1 MQSVMQEEMRREML
15 RTQYE
20 QGRKDAI
27 NSALS
32 RYVLYKFFF
41 FFISY
46 SDFLWGLS
54 FRDIESDMA
63 LEKVLATKGQQQQ
76 ELIGNLLEDEK
87 YQREAFR
94 SLFMKE
100 DARHSELCMQVEQ
113 IQSQLASLTMVEMT
127 KKDLKVEFEKDVMRE
142 KRETLTEMLM
152 SLMDQ
157 KEARQAELSARLNEL
172 EKHKSQETDNYWLI
186 QYQKLL
192 DAKPTGL
199 LEAEKAIDPDLKD
212 VLVKAG
218 AEDYVPI
225 LAIKDVNKKQVMY
238 MNDKQLSE
246 VTLSFCPSPTK
257 SWNASIILYLLFRGA
272 FASAPTKGR
281 SQAPPLARGH

>member
-1 MQSVMQEEMRREML
+1 
-15 RTQYE
+15 
-20 QGRKDAI
+20 
-27 NSALS
+27 
-32 RYVLYKFFF
+32 
-41 FFISY
+41 
-46 SDFLWGLS
+46 
-54 FRDIESDMA
+54 MA

-192 DAKPTGL
+192 DAKPQGL

-212 VLVKAG
+212 VLVRAG

-246 VTLSFCPSPTK
+246 VSLSDFFFFFEFKPYKVLSAGLLSF
-257 SWNASIILYLLFRGA
+257 WQLFSKVKFKR
-272 FASAPTKGR
+272 
-281 SQAPPLARGH
+281 

>member
-1 MQSVMQEEMRREML
+1 M
-15 RTQYE
+15 
-20 QGRKDAI
+20 
-27 NSALS
+27 
-32 RYVLYKFFF
+32 
-41 FFISY
+41 
-46 SDFLWGLS
+46 WGLS

-192 DAKPTGL
+192 DAKPQGL

-212 VLVKAG
+212 VLVRAG

-246 VTLSFCPSPTK
+246 VSLSEFFFFFSSSFIKCWVQDFFHFDNFFPK
-257 SWNASIILYLLFRGA
+257 
-272 FASAPTKGR
+272 
-281 SQAPPLARGH
+281 

>member
-1 MQSVMQEEMRREML
+1 M
-15 RTQYE
+15 
-20 QGRKDAI
+20 
-27 NSALS
+27 
-32 RYVLYKFFF
+32 
-41 FFISY
+41 
-46 SDFLWGLS
+46 S
-54 FRDIESDMA
+54 FRDLESDMA

-94 SLFMKE
+94 SLFVKE
-100 DARHSELCMQVEQ
+100 DARHAELCTQVEQ

-142 KRETLTEMLM
+142 KRETLTTMLM

-192 DAKPTGL
+192 DAKPKGL
-199 LEAEKAIDPDLKD
+199 LEAEKAIDPDLKE

-218 AEDYVPI
+218 AEEYVPI
-225 LAIKDVNKKQVMY
+225 LAMKDVNKKQVAY

-246 VTLSFCPSPTK
+246 VILTGKKNAKMNLECIAISSCSWAFTTDIYVKGFSRCCKRRPQLWRLSIRP
-257 SWNASIILYLLFRGA
+257 LRLL
-272 FASAPTKGR
+272 
-281 SQAPPLARGH
+281 

>member
-1 MQSVMQEEMRREML
+1 MSKVEKMPSILPSPGMYC
-15 RTQYE
+15 TS
-20 QGRKDAI
+20 D
-27 NSALS
+27 S
-32 RYVLYKFFF
+32 

-46 SDFLWGLS
+46 SDFFVGS

-100 DARHSELCMQVEQ
+100 DSRHSELCMQVEQ

-127 KKDLKVEFEKDVMRE
+127 KKELKVEFEKDVMRE
-142 KRETLTEMLM
+142 KRETLTQMLM

-192 DAKPTGL
+192 DAKPQGL

-257 SWNASIILYLLFRGA
+257 TWNASIIL
-272 FASAPTKGR
+272 
-281 SQAPPLARGH
+281 

>member
-1 MQSVMQEEMRREML
+1 
-15 RTQYE
+15 
-20 QGRKDAI
+20 
-27 NSALS
+27 
-32 RYVLYKFFF
+32 
-41 FFISY
+41 
-46 SDFLWGLS
+46 
-54 FRDIESDMA
+54 MA

-100 DARHSELCMQVEQ
+100 DSRHSELCMQVEQ

-127 KKDLKVEFEKDVMRE
+127 KKELKVEFEKDVMRE
-142 KRETLTEMLM
+142 KRETLTQMLM

-192 DAKPTGL
+192 DAKPQGL

-246 VTLSFCPSPTK
+246 VTLSDESAD
-257 SWNASIILYLLFRGA
+257 SYIMNIIIDEFFY
-272 FASAPTKGR
+272 FASARDCFHFDDFFPMWNSNYEPSNRLLIR
-281 SQAPPLARGH
+281 SSFIN